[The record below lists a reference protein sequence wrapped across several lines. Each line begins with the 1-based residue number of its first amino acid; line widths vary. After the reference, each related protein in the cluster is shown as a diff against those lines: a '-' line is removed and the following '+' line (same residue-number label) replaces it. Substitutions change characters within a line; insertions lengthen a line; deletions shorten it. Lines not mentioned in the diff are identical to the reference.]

1 MFQLHELPTAL
12 IICGDLCSS
21 GFMIASQKFAATP
34 VSYRAIRV
42 SEAEPVSSWVKEI
55 DSGLENMTELNAL
68 CIVSKFASGFFL
80 RSKKI

>member
-1 MFQLHELPTAL
+1 
-12 IICGDLCSS
+12 
-21 GFMIASQKFAATP
+21 MIASQKFAATP

-68 CIVSKFASGFFL
+68 CRYCFYICNRFFPTFKENL
-80 RSKKI
+80 GILIS